1 MKSFFR
7 RSATLG
13 LIGSAILGS
22 SLIGNLRALALP
34 EQDILER
41 LTPVPVFTI
50 IDDSGYPLVAAPSNQ
65 GNDKR
70 AVAGVFISV
79 DNAQAFIEKLQNT
92 NAELARKVKI
102 VPVSLGDV
110 YKLSEENLKKA
121 DGLNFA
127 YVGVEAQQNMA
138 LELLRQNNIP
148 LPLDEKGQPRFSGVP
163 LFVARGGE
171 KSGYLTVQQGDKQV
185 IPLFFDK
192 QQLQVMIN
200 NFKQQQP
207 SLASTVK
214 IEVAELSGIIETL
227 KKQNDKGL
235 NNLVLVP
242 SQESL
247 GFMRFLGERNK
258 ANPQENLQQSIKAFL
273 VKWRC
278 KDVEKDQRNQW
289 EEAQRRR

>member
-34 EQDILER
+34 EQDILAR
-41 LTPVPVFTI
+41 LSPVPVFTI
-50 IDDSGYPLVAAPSNQ
+50 TDDNGAPLVAAPPNQ

-70 AVAGVFISV
+70 AVAGVFMSV

-92 NAELARKVKI
+92 NAELARKVKV

-110 YKLSEENLKKA
+110 YKLNEENLKKA

-138 LELLRQNNIP
+138 AELLRQN
-148 LPLDEKGQPRFSGVP
+148 GQQIQKFEGVP
-163 LFVARGGE
+163 LFVAKGGE

-227 KKQNDKGL
+227 KKENDKGL

-242 SQESL
+242 SQESI
-247 GFMRFLGERNK
+247 GFMRFLGERTK

-278 KDVEKDQRNQW
+278 KDVKEAERNQC